1 MAAMGSKRIVVV
13 GAGLGGLSAACNL
26 RGQGH
31 DVTVVERASVPGGRA
46 GLIESMGYRMD
57 PGPCVLT
64 MTGILSDVFTS
75 VGARMSDHVAI
86 EPLDPMYRA
95 VFDESEGGGEL
106 RVRHGR
112 EAMAEEIRSFAGSDA
127 AAGFHKFADWVT
139 ELYNVEMPAFID
151 RNFDSPLDMAR
162 PLLPGLKL
170 LKLGGFA
177 KLSNLVGKYFD
188 DPRLQKIFSFQAMYA
203 GLSPFEA
210 LGAYAVITYMD
221 TIAGVY
227 FPRGGMHAISTGLAE
242 AATAAGV
249 KIRYNATVERVVRAA
264 GTNGAVRG
272 VRLDGGEMITAD
284 VVVLNADLPVAYKT
298 LLPEI
303 DAPRVARRGQFSPSC
318 ALWLAGVKG
327 GLPEGAEHHN
337 IHFGGQWRQAF
348 DSLLKQGTRMA
359 DPSLLVTVP
368 SKTDAT
374 LVPASVDG
382 VARQSLY
389 VLEPTP
395 HLGGRINWDTE
406 RERIKSDIFG
416 RVQRL
421 GYVGSESDVEV
432 EYFLDPNDWERQGMA
447 MGTPFAL
454 AHTFFQTG
462 PFRPSNVDKRVPGLV
477 FVGSS
482 TVPGVGVPM
491 VLLSGRLAA
500 ERVAEM
506 V

>member
-1 MAAMGSKRIVVV
+1 MADRKQRVVVV

-26 RGQGH
+26 RGRGY
-31 DVTVVERASVPGGRA
+31 DVTIVERASVPGGRA
-46 GLIESMGYRMD
+46 GLIESLGYRMD

-64 MTGILSDVFTS
+64 MTGILSDVFAS
-75 VGARMSDHVAI
+75 IDARMSDYVDI
-86 EPLDPMYRA
+86 VPLDPMYRA
-95 VFDESEGGGEL
+95 VFDSSEGGGEL
-106 RVRHGR
+106 RIRHGR
-112 EAMAEEIRSFAGSDA
+112 DAMAEEIRTFAGQA
-127 AAGFHKFADWVT
+127 EAEGFHKFADWVT

-151 RNFDSPLDMAR
+151 RNFDSPFDMAR
-162 PLLPGLKL
+162 PLSPGLKL
-170 LKLGGFA
+170 LRLGGFA
-177 KLSNLVGKYFD
+177 KLSNLVGKYFK

-227 FPRGGMHAISTGLAE
+227 FAKGGMHAIATGLAE
-242 AATAAGV
+242 AATSAGV
-249 KIRYNATVERVVRAA
+249 KIRYQADVERIVRSA

-272 VRLDGGEMITAD
+272 VRLVGGEMLSAD
-284 VVVLNADLPVAYKT
+284 VVVVNADLPVAYKS
-298 LLPEI
+298 LLPEL
-303 DAPRVARRGQFSPSC
+303 DAPRVARKGQFSPSC
-318 ALWLAGVKG
+318 VLWLAGVKG
-327 GLPEGAEHHN
+327 TLPAGAEHHN
-337 IHFGGQWRQAF
+337 IHFGGQWRQSF
-348 DSLLKQGTRMA
+348 DSLLERGVRMA
-359 DPSLLVTVP
+359 DPSLLITVP
-368 SKTDAT
+368 SITDPG
-374 LVPASVDG
+374 LVPCTDDN
-382 VARQSLY
+382 VARHSLY
-389 VLEPTP
+389 VLEPVP

-406 RERIKSDIFG
+406 RQRVHDDVVERV
-416 RVQRL
+416 RRL
-421 GYVGSESDVEV
+421 GYVGSDNDIEV
-432 EYFLDPNDWERQGMA
+432 EHFLDPNDWERQGMA

-500 ERVAEM
+500 LRVSEM

>member
-1 MAAMGSKRIVVV
+1 MDISGKRVVIV

-26 RGQGH
+26 RGRGYA
-31 DVTVVERASVPGGRA
+31 VTVVERASVPGGRA
-46 GLIESMGYRMD
+46 GLIETNGYRMD

-75 VGARMSDHVAI
+75 VGARMSDHVDI
-86 EPLDPMYRA
+86 VPLDPMYRA
-95 VFDESEGGGEL
+95 VFDSSEGGGEL
-106 RVRHGR
+106 RIRHGR
-112 EAMAEEIRSFAGSDA
+112 EAMAQEIASFAGQSEAD
-127 AAGFHKFADWVT
+127 GFHRFADWVT

-151 RNFDSPLDMAR
+151 RNFNSPLDMAR
-162 PLLPGLKL
+162 PLSPGLKL
-170 LKLGGFA
+170 LRLGGFA
-177 KLSNLVGKYFD
+177 KLSNLVGKYFK

-210 LGAYAVITYMD
+210 LGAYGVITYMD

-227 FPRGGMHAISTGLAE
+227 FAKGGMHAIATGLAE
-242 AATAAGV
+242 AATAGGV
-249 KIRYNATVERVVRAA
+249 KIRYEADVERIVRSA

-272 VRLDGGEMITAD
+272 VRLVGGEVIPAD
-284 VVVLNADLPVAYKT
+284 VVVVNADLPVAYKT
-298 LLPEI
+298 LLPEL

-318 ALWLAGVKG
+318 VLWLAGVKG
-327 GLPEGAEHHN
+327 TLPVGAEHHN
-337 IHFGGQWRQAF
+337 IHFGGEWRASF
-348 DSLLKQGTRMA
+348 DALLDQGVRMT

-368 SKTDAT
+368 SKTDAG
-374 LVPASVDG
+374 LVPSRDDG
-382 VARQSLY
+382 RERHSLY
-389 VLEPTP
+389 VLEPVP

-406 RERIKSDIFG
+406 RQRVHDDIVARI
-416 RVQRL
+416 RRL
-421 GYVGSESDVEV
+421 GYLGSDADIEV
-432 EYFLDPNDWERQGMA
+432 EHFLDPNDWERQGMA

-500 ERVAEM
+500 ERVSAM
-506 V
+506 I